1 MGNHY
6 NGGEGGD
13 GTVTVNG
20 SHKNVTISDVARAA
34 GVSKTTVSR
43 YINGKYS
50 LMSPE
55 TRERIAAV
63 IEMSHYRPSSIAQS
77 LKAKQ
82 SYQIGVV
89 VADISSP
96 FSAALIRGIGHVL
109 LENNYVALFADSKS
123 SLELEQRLI
132 QTLVSRKVDGLI
144 VNTSNC
150 NNPSLIQLACQGFP
164 VALCDR
170 QVNDYKFTFVGAEH
184 RQPILQLV
192 AHLKEEGFYTAAFF
206 TEDYATNSARF
217 TRRDAFLE
225 AMALHYPDQD
235 AQSLSFTV
243 DISDQAATIRS
254 IEELLGRCGSGNVPA
269 IIGVN
274 TVTTMHVVGA
284 IRALGLDIP
293 RQVGICGPNDWGW
306 DEQIDWP
313 AIVPPG
319 ITTFTVRPY
328 EIGCTVA
335 QVLLRQI
342 QDPAVEKQDI
352 RLSSE
357 LVVRGSTQLRDV
369 RA

>member
-1 MGNHY
+1 MA
-6 NGGEGGD
+6 
-13 GTVTVNG
+13 VNG

-50 LMSPE
+50 LMSRE

-89 VADISSP
+89 VADVSSP

-109 LENNYVALFADSKS
+109 LENNYVALFADSKN

-144 VNTSNC
+144 VNTNSYY
-150 NNPSLIQLACQGFP
+150 NPSLIQLACQGMP
-164 VALCDR
+164 VVLCDR
-170 QVNDYKFTFVGAEH
+170 QVSDYNFPLVGSEQ
-184 RQPILQLV
+184 RQPILDVV
-192 AHLKEEGFYTAAFF
+192 AHLKEEGFHTAAFF
-206 TEDYATNSARF
+206 TEEYAANSARF
-217 TRRDAFLE
+217 TRRNAFLE
-225 AMALHYPDQD
+225 AMAFHYPDQD

-243 DISDQAATIRS
+243 DISDQAGTIRA
-254 IEELLGRCGSGNVPA
+254 IEQLLGRCGSGNTPA

-274 TVTTMHVVGA
+274 NVTTMHVVGA
-284 IRALGLDIP
+284 IRAMGLEIP
-293 RQVGICGPNDWGW
+293 REVGICGPNDWGW
-306 DEQIDWP
+306 DEQINWP
-313 AIVPPG
+313 VIVPPG
-319 ITTFTVRPY
+319 ITTFTVQSY

-335 QVLLRQI
+335 QVLLQRI
-342 QDPAVEKQDI
+342 QNPAAEKQEI
-352 RLSSE
+352 RLPSE
-357 LVVRGSTQLRDV
+357 LVVRGSTRLRAARV
-369 RA
+369 